1 MTSSASRIIPLS
13 SFIFMLLVSLLQ
25 FIITLHSVMGTAE
38 VDEHICIVKK
48 TNERSDRFKTKH
60 QG

>member
-1 MTSSASRIIPLS
+1 
-13 SFIFMLLVSLLQ
+13 
-25 FIITLHSVMGTAE
+25 MGTAE